1 MISMYGP
8 MMYGS
13 MMYGSMGA
21 GNVMQHYQQRYGCGQ
36 IDFGNKPYVQPYP
49 VAISPIAEPA
59 KPDRGW
65 IKNLV
70 HKFCH

>member
-8 MMYGS
+8 MMYS
-13 MMYGSMGA
+13 SMYGSMGA
-21 GNVMQHYQQRYGCGQ
+21 PNVMQYYQQKYGSGE
-36 IDFGNKPYVQPYP
+36 IDFGSRPYAQPYP

-65 IKNLV
+65 ISNLI
-70 HKFCH
+70 HKLCH